1 MPYSDA
7 DLLPL
12 SALHHLA
19 YCERSCALIHL
30 DRVWVENL
38 FTAEGRARHERAHEA
53 GSESRGPLRIARG
66 IPLRSPELG
75 VSGVADV
82 VEFHRSVP
90 DTVDVSET
98 GLPSETEPVALPGI
112 TGMWKPYPVEY
123 KRGRP
128 KLHRADE
135 IQVCAQAMCLE
146 EMLGGYIAEG
156 ALFYGKTQRRKVV
169 KFDTPLRDLVRG
181 TAEQLHSL
189 IESGEVPP
197 PVFEKRKCGGCSL
210 LEVCLPEGLAKRR
223 TVSRYIER
231 HLFTSE

>member
-12 SALHHLA
+12 SALQHLV
-19 YCERSCALIHL
+19 YCERQCALIHL
-30 DRVWVENL
+30 DRVWVENR

-53 GSESRGPLRIARG
+53 GTEVRGPLRIARG
-66 IPLRSPELG
+66 LPLRSPELG

-82 VEFHRSVP
+82 VEFHRVTSVNA
-90 DTVDVSET
+90 DHSET
-98 GLPSETEPVALPGI
+98 GPPPQTNPVALAGVR
-112 TGMWKPYPVEY
+112 GRWRPYPVEY

-146 EMLGGYIAEG
+146 ETLGGYIAEG

-169 KFDTPLRDLVRG
+169 KFDTLLRDLVRE
-181 TAEQLHSL
+181 TAQRLHTL
-189 IESGEVPP
+189 VESGEVPP
-197 PVFEKRKCGGCSL
+197 PVFEKRKCSECSL
-210 LEVCLPEGLAKRR
+210 VDVCLPEGLAKRR
-223 TVSRYIER
+223 IVWGYIER
-231 HLFTSE
+231 HLFSPE